1 MSPRGIFNKTHLLS
15 PQSDSCAVVHLV
27 CCMRH
32 FNPNRR
38 SLCDCAINASKD
50 TLQSLSLCQKA
61 EKRRIA
67 SSTRTYLPN
76 DRVYYHIGKRPKLKE
91 DAILPAV
98 WVHLGNSNLRTLD
111 QLEQVCAASG
121 CT

>member
-1 MSPRGIFNKTHLLS
+1 
-15 PQSDSCAVVHLV
+15 
-27 CCMRH
+27 MRH

-38 SLCDCAINASKD
+38 SLCDCAINASED
-50 TLQSLSLCQKA
+50 TLQSLSLCQK
-61 EKRRIA
+61 RRRPKPTSL
-67 SSTRTYLPN
+67 SSTRTNLPN
-76 DRVYYHIGKRPKLKE
+76 DHVYYYIGKRPKLKE

-111 QLEQVCAASG
+111 QLEQVCAASS